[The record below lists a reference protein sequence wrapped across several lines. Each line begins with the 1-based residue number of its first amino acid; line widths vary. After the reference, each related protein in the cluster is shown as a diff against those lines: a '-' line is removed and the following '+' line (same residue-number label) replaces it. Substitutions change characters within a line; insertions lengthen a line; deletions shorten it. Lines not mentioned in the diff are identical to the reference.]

1 MTTIKSYNDALNFI
15 FSLRKPRENYTP
27 GIHLERLKIFL
38 NEVGNPQDD
47 YKIIHVGGTSG
58 KGSVTYLTAKILIE
72 HGLKTGSHTSPHL
85 LSINEKFQINHNN
98 ISNAKLIEL
107 TQWLK
112 SSLVNFESKFN
123 LQLSYYEGIIAMVFK
138 YFSIN
143 QVDVAVIEVGL
154 GGKLDA
160 TNVVNSQIAVLTN
173 IGLDHMEILGNTKEE
188 ILKDKVEI
196 MKQNAIFI
204 TGVTEPYLQMIIKK
218 NALKRNNTLY
228 IYEKDFYPLSPE
240 ISKNSNKFD
249 FKTQSEIITDIN
261 LTLAGEFQ
269 IQNACLAIQAAK
281 LFLAQ
286 KFNPDAIKS
295 ALSTSQFMGRFQT
308 IQKSPP
314 IMLDGAHNESKM
326 RALAKSINPLYKGK
340 QLIALISFKKGKD
353 LNLIIEEFIKLN
365 LKTVIITEFVWEYYD
380 KLESYPAESIKI
392 QLEKYRKDINIIIV
406 KDPIMAFQLA
416 KKTQNREELL
426 LVTGSL
432 YLIGTLLQE
441 IKL

>member
-1 MTTIKSYNDALNFI
+1 MTTIKSYKDALNFI

-38 NEVGNPQDD
+38 NEVGNPQAD

-58 KGSVTYLTAKILIE
+58 KGSVTYLISKILIA

-85 LSINEKFQINHNN
+85 LSINEKFQINHHN
-98 ISNAKLIEL
+98 IPNSKLIEL

-112 SSLVNFESKFN
+112 SSLVNFEAKYNF
-123 LQLSYYEGIIAMVFK
+123 QLSYYEGIIAMVFK
-138 YFSIN
+138 YFSIS

-160 TNVVNSQIAVLTN
+160 TNVVESQIAVLTN

-204 TGVTEPYLQMIIKK
+204 TGVTEPDLQKIIKK
-218 NALKRNNTLY
+218 EALRKNNTLY
-228 IYEKDFYPLSPE
+228 IYEKDFYPLSTVV
-240 ISKNSNKFD
+240 SNDLNKFD
-249 FKTQSEIITDIN
+249 FMTQSEIITNIV

-269 IQNACLAIQAAK
+269 IHNACLAIQTTK
-281 LFLAQ
+281 LFLAE
-286 KFNPDAIKS
+286 KFNLS
-295 ALSTSQFMGRFQT
+295 ALKTALSNSQFMGRFQT
-308 IQKSPP
+308 IQKFPL

-326 RALAKSINPLYKGK
+326 RALAKSINALYKGK

-353 LNLIIEEFIKLN
+353 LDLIIKEFINLN
-365 LKTVIITEFVWEYYD
+365 LKTVIITEFEWEYYD

-392 QLEKYRKDINIIIV
+392 QLEKYLKDINIIIV
-406 KDPIMAFQLA
+406 KDPIKAFQIA
-416 KKTQNREELL
+416 KKIQNREELL

-441 IKL
+441 TKL